1 MGWDGKENDDA
12 ERRLVQKVAA
22 VMRELTLLFSC
33 WYSVYLWT
41 PGEAG
46 LPFQLAKLAYIAIN
60 SS

>member
-1 MGWDGKENDDA
+1 MGWDRMENDGA
-12 ERRLVQKVAA
+12 ERRLVQKVAS

-46 LPFQLAKLAYIAIN
+46 LPFQLAKLAYIDIN